1 MKTAIVTDST
11 AYIPKELRDQLNIH
25 MIPLSVIFG
34 GETYQE
40 EVDITASEFYEEVST
55 QEKLPTTSQPPVG
68 KFVELFDKLSKDY
81 DAVISIHLSSGISG
95 TYQGAVQA
103 GEMVEGIKVYPY
115 DSEISCMIQG
125 FYAIEGAKLG
135 REGKTAEEIVALLDE
150 MKQSVQ
156 AYFMVDDLAHLQRGG
171 RLSQAQAIIGSLLQV
186 KPLLHF
192 VDKVIVPFEKIRT
205 KKKALKRVESLLEE
219 AVASGEEF
227 QASIIHANRE
237 EDAIEWKNELQE
249 KYPNVEFN
257 VSIFGP
263 VIGTHLGEG
272 SMGMGWARKMSR

>member
-11 AYIPKELRDQLNIH
+11 AYIPKELRDRLNIH

-40 EVDITASEFYEEVST
+40 EVDITAEEFYEEVSV

-68 KFVELFDKLSKDY
+68 KFVELFEKLSKDY

-125 FYAIEGAKLG
+125 FYAIEGAKLE

-150 MKQSVQ
+150 MKESVQ

-205 KKKALKRVESLLEE
+205 KKKALKRVEGILEE
-219 AVASGEEF
+219 AVQSGEAY

-237 EDAIEWKNELQE
+237 EEAIEWKKELQE

-257 VSIFGP
+257 VSYFGP

-272 SMGMGWARKMSR
+272 SMGMGWARKMSK